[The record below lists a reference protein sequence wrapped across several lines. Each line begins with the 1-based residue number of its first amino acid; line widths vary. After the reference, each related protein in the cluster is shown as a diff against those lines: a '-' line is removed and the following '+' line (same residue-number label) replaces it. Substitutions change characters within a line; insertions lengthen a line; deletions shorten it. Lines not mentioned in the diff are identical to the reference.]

1 MEKVRE
7 EYTSKAH
14 ESSMMISPGL
24 TSSEPNAIA
33 MSPLKNPIV
42 SSDSDSSPKV
52 TPEMSEFQS
61 VPLPFLASLAKR
73 EEEIFVPGKSDS
85 HLFAKGSAE
94 LAVLQTV
101 RDEAHRFAIG
111 FNRAKRTKEMKKNIL
126 EELPGFGPATRKKL
140 LKIAGSVR

>member
-1 MEKVRE
+1 M
-7 EYTSKAH
+7 
-14 ESSMMISPGL
+14 P
-24 TSSEPNAIA
+24 
-33 MSPLKNPIV
+33 
-42 SSDSDSSPKV
+42 
-52 TPEMSEFQS
+52 EFQPIS
-61 VPLPFLASLAKR
+61 LPYLASLAKR
-73 EEEIFVPGKSDS
+73 EEEIFVPGKSQS

-140 LKIAGSVR
+140 LKIAGSVSGISELSETELATVLSKTQIETLKNHGII